1 MGQKRSRDALPAVT
15 RKKSRKPKKK
25 TSSLVK
31 AQNAFESLPLLPE
44 AQGDDIVLVGSSDND
59 SHSDVMIF
67 LGDDEP
73 PAKKQHTQVKPDTEA
88 EPKQQYTAQKPEED
102 SKNDLTRNT
111 DYIEFGFSSSEE
123 EQADA
128 GEFSDD
134 GYLSDD
140 KSGASHQ
147 RDESVSHYPWVKGH
161 DHLKQREI
169 ADWLTMEIK
178 DFVNYISPSKEEI
191 VIRNT
196 VIRNLKHRIA
206 EFWPQTQAHVFGSC
220 ATDLYLP
227 GSDIDM
233 VIISTTGDYEQRS
246 RLYQLS
252 SFLRTNKLAK
262 NIEVIATAKVP
273 IIKFVDPTYNIHVDL
288 SFERTNGLDAAR
300 RIRKWLDTLPGL
312 RELVLIVKQF
322 LRSRKL
328 NNVHVGGLGGYATI
342 ILMYHFLRLHPRVST
357 GNMTV
362 MENLGTLLIE
372 FFELYGRNFSYDFL
386 ILALGDDG
394 DTPKYLLKARNHVL
408 TAGRGQFSIV
418 VQDPLDPANNIT
430 RSSYNLR
437 DLKKA
442 FGGAYQL
449 LVEKCYELNA
459 ASYKNRIG
467 QLILGDI
474 IKYRGKDRDFNDDRD
489 KVVNSALINHMDD
502 EDSESDGADGNDKYY
517 FSDMTVESEEEETY
531 TAPEHKSVSTNTKSI
546 KGKKLQ
552 SEPKTKKQKNLPPP
566 QKPRQ
571 LIPEKSK
578 ASVES
583 LMGLHSDSEED
594 NEEES
599 KAKANLDKDVKRE
612 YWRLKGL
619 EI

>member
-1 MGQKRSRDALPAVT
+1 MGQKRSNDSQPAVT
-15 RKKSRKPKKK
+15 RKKARKTKKK
-25 TSSLVK
+25 P
-31 AQNAFESLPLLPE
+31 QNTFETLPPE
-44 AQGDDIVLVGSSDND
+44 PQDDIVLVESGDE
-59 SHSDVMIF
+59 SHSDVVVF
-67 LGDDEP
+67 LDREEETQETETKEAKAIDSIPEIADAAP
-73 PAKKQHTQVKPDTEA
+73 P
-88 EPKQQYTAQKPEED
+88 
-102 SKNDLTRNT
+102 NDLTNNN
-111 DYIEFGFSSSEE
+111 DYIRLGLSSSEDE
-123 EQADA
+123 AEDL
-128 GEFSDD
+128 SDD
-134 GYLSDD
+134 GVLSDD
-140 KSGASHQ
+140 ESGSRHHSQLATSP
-147 RDESVSHYPWVKGH
+147 YPWVKGH

-191 VIRNT
+191 VVRNT
-196 VIRNLKHRIA
+196 VIRRLKRRIA

-233 VIISTTGDYEQRS
+233 VVISTTGDYEQRGK
-246 RLYQLS
+246 LYQLS

-273 IIKFVDPTYNIHVDL
+273 IIKFVDPQYNIHVDI

-300 RIRKWLDTLPGL
+300 RIRKWLDSMPGL

-322 LRSRKL
+322 LRLRRL

-357 GNMTV
+357 GNISV

-372 FFELYGRNFSYDFL
+372 FFELYGRNFSYDHL
-386 ILALGDDG
+386 IVALANGED
-394 DTPKYLLKARNHVL
+394 PRYLLKLRNHVL

-449 LVEKCYELNA
+449 LVEKCYELHA

-489 KVVNSALINHMDD
+489 KVVNSALISHLDD
-502 EDSESDGADGNDKYY
+502 EDDDESDGADGNDKYY
-517 FSDMTVESEEEETY
+517 LSDMTSEEEETY
-531 TAPEHKSVSTNTKSI
+531 VAPEHK
-546 KGKKLQ
+546 Q
-552 SEPKTKKQKNLPPP
+552 PQKN
-566 QKPRQ
+566 
-571 LIPEKSK
+571 ENK

-583 LMGLHSDSEED
+583 FMGIQSESEE
-594 NEEES
+594 EE
-599 KAKANLDKDVKRE
+599 KVRTNLDKDVKRE
-612 YWRLKGL
+612 YWRSKGL

>member
-1 MGQKRSRDALPAVT
+1 MGQKRSNDSQPAVT
-15 RKKSRKPKKK
+15 RKKARKTKKK
-25 TSSLVK
+25 P
-31 AQNAFESLPLLPE
+31 QNTFETLPPE
-44 AQGDDIVLVGSSDND
+44 PQDDIVLVESGDE
-59 SHSDVMIF
+59 SHSDVVVFSDREEETQETETKEAKAI
-67 LGDDEP
+67 DSIPETADAAP
-73 PAKKQHTQVKPDTEA
+73 P
-88 EPKQQYTAQKPEED
+88 
-102 SKNDLTRNT
+102 NDLTNNN
-111 DYIEFGFSSSEE
+111 DYIRLGLSSSEDE
-123 EQADA
+123 AEDL
-128 GEFSDD
+128 SDD
-134 GYLSDD
+134 GVLSDD
-140 KSGASHQ
+140 ESGSRHHSQSATSP
-147 RDESVSHYPWVKGH
+147 YPWVKGH
-161 DHLKQREI
+161 DHSKQREI

-191 VIRNT
+191 VVRNT
-196 VIRNLKHRIA
+196 VIRRLKRRIA

-233 VIISTTGDYEQRS
+233 VVISTTGDYEQRGK
-246 RLYQLS
+246 LYQLS

-273 IIKFVDPTYNIHVDL
+273 IIKFVDPQYNIHVDI

-300 RIRKWLDTLPGL
+300 RIRKWLDSMPGL

-322 LRSRKL
+322 LRSRRL

-357 GNMTV
+357 GNISV

-372 FFELYGRNFSYDFL
+372 FFELYGRNFSYDHL
-386 ILALGDDG
+386 IVALANGED
-394 DTPKYLLKARNHVL
+394 PRYLLKSRNHVL

-418 VQDPLDPANNIT
+418 VQDPSDPANNIT

-449 LVEKCYELNA
+449 LVEKCYELHA

-467 QLILGDI
+467 QSILGDI

-489 KVVNSALINHMDD
+489 KVVNSALISHLDD
-502 EDSESDGADGNDKYY
+502 EDDDESDGADGNDKYY
-517 FSDMTVESEEEETY
+517 LSDMTSEEEETY
-531 TAPEHKSVSTNTKSI
+531 VAPEHK
-546 KGKKLQ
+546 Q
-552 SEPKTKKQKNLPPP
+552 PQKN
-566 QKPRQ
+566 
-571 LIPEKSK
+571 ENK

-583 LMGLHSDSEED
+583 FMGIQSESEE
-594 NEEES
+594 EE
-599 KAKANLDKDVKRE
+599 KVRTNLDKDVKRE
-612 YWRLKGL
+612 YWRSKGL